1 MPIYEYQCDRVR
13 GAFRGVLSPCR
24 RTPRPPC
31 PKCGS
36 EKVER
41 KLSSIN
47 TEWLPGD
54 VAWDRVGRSW
64 D

>member
-1 MPIYEYQCDRVR
+1 MPIYEYECTECSER
-13 GAFRGVLSPCR
+13 FEEFLTLSTNPA
-24 RTPRPPC
+24 PPC